1 MSTTLAH
8 TMNGLR
14 PSRSAS
20 QPPRGCTSDVTM
32 PPNPPRL
39 VSRPSI
45 GMDAPR
51 LSANGCHTT
60 ETMLVWMPL
69 KKPEA
74 ESMARLFL
82 SQRNQVRR
90 DVLIMMIHY
99 RYEGFFVN

>member
-20 QPPRGCTSDVTM
+20 QPPMGCTSDVTM

-39 VSRPSI
+39 VSRPRI
-45 GMDAPR
+45 GIDAPR

-82 SQRNQVRR
+82 SQRDQVLGGMF
-90 DVLIMMIHY
+90 VMTAHY
-99 RYEGFFVN
+99 R